1 MVGNYYSSTW
11 DNWATSGTST
21 ATSTWRGCSNSDY
34 YYTLTTSSNTV
45 WVQRNDATGSTISD
59 NQTWTNWQYNYVTQP
74 VRERTTEERQRD
86 EEERIRLAELA
97 KEKAEQAKIA
107 EEKALQLLLENLTEN
122 QAEIFKMT
130 GAIPVVCPS
139 GRKYKIKKGTSRN
152 IIELGEKDETKAFL
166 CFHPCDYAIPVHDVM
181 LAQKLMLEVCEED
194 ARRIANF
201 S

>member
-1 MVGNYYSSTW
+1 MAWASWNY
-11 DNWATSGTST
+11 DSGTSCT
-21 ATSTWRGCSNSDY
+21 TTETWGGWCNSY
-34 YYTLTTSSNTV
+34 HYYTTTCTSTSSNT
-45 WVQRNDATGSTISD
+45 T
-59 NQTWTNWQYNYVTQP
+59 NQAWNCWQNVIVYQP
-74 VRERTTEERQRD
+74 QPIRERTAEERQRD

-97 KEKAEQAKIA
+97 KERAEQAKIA

-139 GRKYKIKKGTSRN
+139 GRKYKIKKGKSRN
-152 IIELGEKDETKAFL
+152 IIELGERDQTKAFL
-166 CFHPCDYAIPVHDVM
+166 CFQPCDYDIPVYDVM

-194 ARRIANF
+194 ARMIANF